1 MSDEETKCPID
12 PYMIVPD
19 KCHCVD
25 QQKLKLQVKI
35 SPASPIYDPPVSFDY
50 LILSILR
57 MFHLHCHCFFLFKV
71 IYSLFLTHVS
81 DHPAHLT
88 VYSLSQ
94 PRTVSFFLFLHVE

>member
-35 SPASPIYDPPVSFDY
+35 SPASLIYDPVSFDHST
-50 LILSILR
+50 LSIRR
-57 MFHLHCHCFFLFKV
+57 MFLCTATASCSKYYKNPFLA
-71 IYSLFLTHVS
+71 HVS